1 MKNKINSHIYV
12 PKSILNRFAVRNEK
26 NNKII
31 YYIDLENKQI
41 KTASTKSFNTQL
53 GYYHIY
59 NEQIL
64 KNEAEDKI
72 GEVIRKIEDSIEN
85 VNLNEVDITLI
96 KKFLV
101 YQLIRTDYLA
111 KKLQEIENLDDTIQ
125 EIKNDNI
132 FIESKLKILFKTFE
146 KCDVEILINTSSSE
160 FVLTSNATYVIY
172 ENNNSNN
179 DYMMVQVLSPKIAIL
194 FYKENTLKK
203 LNINKKFQVIYESN
217 SARIE
222 NLNLMALATSIK
234 GNAKFI
240 VGKENDIKNI
250 YKFMNNK

>member
-85 VNLNEVDITLI
+85 VNLNEFDITLI
-96 KKFLV
+96 KKFLA

-111 KKLQEIENLDDTIQ
+111 KKIQEIENLDDTIQ

-132 FIESKLKILFKTFE
+132 FIESKLEIFFKTFE

-172 ENNNSNN
+172 ENNDSNN

-203 LNINKKFQVIYESN
+203 LNIN
-217 SARIE
+217 
-222 NLNLMALATSIK
+222 L
-234 GNAKFI
+234 
-240 VGKENDIKNI
+240 
-250 YKFMNNK
+250 